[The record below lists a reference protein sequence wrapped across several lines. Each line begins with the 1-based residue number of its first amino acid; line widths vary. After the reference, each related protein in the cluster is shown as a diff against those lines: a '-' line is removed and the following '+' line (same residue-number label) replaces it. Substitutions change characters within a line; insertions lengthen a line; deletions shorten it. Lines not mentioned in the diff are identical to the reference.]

1 MKPLLNDIKVNGE
14 VIPAAVIAAE
24 AQNHPAPPGKP
35 GQAWKAAAEALAV
48 RALLL
53 QEAARRGIAAAPRD
67 RGEGLIEDED
77 EARIRALLET
87 ELGLCPTPR
96 DWATRARAMIARLVS
111 EAQIQGVT
119 LATTS

>member
-1 MKPLLNDIKVNGE
+1 MKPLLNDIRVNGE

-35 GQAWKAAAEALAV
+35 GHAWKAAAEALAV

-53 QEAARRGIAAAPRD
+53 QEAARRGIAPAPRD

-77 EARIRALLET
+77 EARIRALIEV

-96 DWATRARAMIARLVS
+96 DWATRARAMTLRLAGEARI
-111 EAQIQGVT
+111 EGVT
-119 LATTS
+119 LVPSG